1 MDLVYRLRAA
11 TVAEI
16 VDQMP
21 EEVSYSAVRSALRI
35 LRRKSLVK
43 HRRDGPRYV
52 YTPAAPRERAA
63 RRALRHVVETFFGG
77 APEAA
82 AAALLGMAEIEI
94 PQEIVAR
101 LAERVEE
108 AAVGGIDST
117 AEADPE
123 VAVPVS
129 RTRHPT
135 ESGNSPSARRP
146 VLRDGAS

>member
-21 EEVSYSAVRSALRI
+21 EQVSYSAVRSALRI
-35 LRRKSLVK
+35 LRRKGLVK
-43 HRRDGPRYV
+43 HRREGPRYV

-77 APEAA
+77 TPEAA
-82 AAALLGMAEIEI
+82 AAALLGMAEVEI
-94 PQEIVAR
+94 PEEIVTR
-101 LAERVEE
+101 LAERVEA
-108 AAVGGIDST
+108 AAVGGIDS
-117 AEADPE
+117 AADADPE

-135 ESGNSPSARRP
+135 EGGNFPSA
-146 VLRDGAS
+146 